1 MPKTTNRPLSRQS
14 RAALTL
20 MGQLIREARISRAM
34 TAAELSERAG
44 ISRALLQR
52 IEKGDAGCS
61 IGAVFETAAICGVP
75 LFEPDL
81 KALNHEI
88 NRRQEKLALM
98 PKSVHTPKRKIH
110 DDF

>member
-1 MPKTTNRPLSRQS
+1 MPKTTNRPLSGHTQ
-14 RAALTL
+14 AALTL
-20 MGQLIREARISRAM
+20 MGHSIREARISRAM
-34 TAAELSERAG
+34 TAAELAERAG

-61 IGAVFETAAICGVP
+61 IGAVFEAAVICGVP

-81 KALNHEI
+81 DALNREVW
-88 NRRQEKLALM
+88 RRQEKLALM
-98 PKSVHTPKRKIH
+98 PKSVHPTKREIN

>member
-1 MPKTTNRPLSRQS
+1 MPKTTSRPLSRHTQ
-14 RAALTL
+14 AALTL
-20 MGQLIREARISRAM
+20 MGQSIREARISRAM
-34 TAAELSERAG
+34 TAAELAERAG

-61 IGAVFETAAICGVP
+61 IGAVFEAAVICGVP

-81 KALNHEI
+81 DALNREVW
-88 NRRQEKLALM
+88 RRQEKLALM
-98 PKSVHTPKRKIH
+98 PKSVRAPKRKIH

>member
-1 MPKTTNRPLSRQS
+1 MPKTTHRPLSRQS

-20 MGQLIREARISRAM
+20 MGQSIREARILRAM
-34 TAAELSERAG
+34 TAAELAERAG

-52 IEKGDAGCS
+52 VEKGDPGCS
-61 IGAVFETAAICGVP
+61 IGAVFEVAVICGVP

-81 KALNHEI
+81 DALNREVW
-88 NRRQEKLALM
+88 RRQEKLALM
-98 PKSVHTPKRKIH
+98 PKSVRRPKLAVL